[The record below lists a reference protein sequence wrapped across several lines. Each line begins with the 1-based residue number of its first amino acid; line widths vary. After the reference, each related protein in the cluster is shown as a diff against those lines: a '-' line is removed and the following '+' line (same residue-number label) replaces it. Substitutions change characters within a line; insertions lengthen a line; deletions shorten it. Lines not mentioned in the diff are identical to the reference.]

1 MVTQSDALSQIYAR
15 SLYELAEEAGGLP
28 KIFEVAG
35 ELEEICE
42 LARGDGS
49 FNEFLASPIIDH
61 ERRAEALGRIF
72 QDRITDL
79 TLRFLLVVND
89 KGRLGHLEAINEAFD
104 RLVQVAHDRVEVD
117 VFTVGSLEEEQL
129 ALIRA
134 RIQSKLGREPV
145 LHCYTDESMIG
156 GIKLRIGD
164 RLIDGSLATR
174 LRRMRQSLLTSGK
187 LAIRERFDRIIEDRP
202 AS

>member
-28 KIFEVAG
+28 KIFEVAE

-42 LARGDGS
+42 LAREDGS
-49 FNEFLASPIIDH
+49 FDEFLASPIIDRG
-61 ERRAEALGRIF
+61 RRAEALGRIF

-89 KGRLGHLEAINEAFD
+89 KGRLGHLEAINEALD
-104 RLVQVAHDRVEVD
+104 QLVQVAHDRVEVD
-117 VFTVGSLEEEQL
+117 VFTVGPLEEEQL
-129 ALIRA
+129 ASIRA
-134 RIQSKLGREPV
+134 RIQSTLGREPI

-174 LRRMRQSLLTSGK
+174 LRRIRQSLLTSGK
-187 LAIRERFDRIIEDRP
+187 LAVRERFDRIIEDRP

>member
-1 MVTQSDALSQIYAR
+1 MVTHSDALSQIYAR

-42 LARGDGS
+42 LAREDGS
-49 FNEFLASPIIDH
+49 FDEFLASPIIDRG
-61 ERRAEALGRIF
+61 RRAEALGRIF

-89 KGRLGHLEAINEAFD
+89 KGRLGHLEAINEALD
-104 RLVQVAHDRVEVD
+104 RLVQIAHGRVEVD
-117 VFTVGSLEEEQL
+117 VFTAGSLEEEQL

-134 RIQSKLGREPV
+134 RIQSKLGREPI
-145 LHCYTDESMIG
+145 LHCYTDESLIG

-174 LRRMRQSLLTSGK
+174 LRRIRQRLLTSGK
-187 LAIRERFDRIIEDRP
+187 LAIRERFELIIEDQP

>member
-1 MVTQSDALSQIYAR
+1 MVTQSDALSEIYAR
-15 SLYELAEEAGGLP
+15 SFYELAEEAGGLP
-28 KIFEVAG
+28 KIFEVAE
-35 ELEEICE
+35 ELEGICE
-42 LARGDGS
+42 LARADVR
-49 FNEFLASPIIDH
+49 FNEFLASPIIDRG
-61 ERRAEALGRIF
+61 RRAEALGRIF

-89 KGRLGHLEAINEAFD
+89 KGRLGHLEAINEALD
-104 RLVQVAHDRVEVD
+104 RLVQGAHDRVEVD
-117 VFTVGSLEEEQL
+117 VFTVGSLEEEEL
-129 ALIRA
+129 ASIRA

-164 RLIDGSLATR
+164 RLIDGSLSTR
-174 LRRMRQSLLTSGK
+174 LRRMQESLLTAGK
-187 LAIRERFDRIIEDRP
+187 LAIRERYDRIIEDRP